1 MSQNLLEINKSYRI
15 FAIENFCSVCSP
27 TLKVMSKIFLLFSY
41 LSLKRN
47 NFEILEEEIVYF
59 T

>member
-1 MSQNLLEINKSYRI
+1 MSQNLPEINKSYRI

-27 TLKVMSKIFLLFSY
+27 TLKVMFKIFLLFSY